1 MRQQLEQILVYGT
14 LGFLLGCH
22 LGLSKIISL
31 WAAVSLGVVFSLL
44 LIGACCKYWES
55 KILAVLAVG
64 VFFCCGAAVGSGAM
78 RQAQL
83 EIGSFT
89 GQQVLLYGTS
99 EPGSVKNR
107 PEGTS
112 LVLVCNAV
120 QAESVAADTSLL
132 PAAAKDS
139 FNTIAAPTSRTATA
153 VAGKVR
159 VFIKKVQLADKL
171 AGQLTVSGTLKPL
184 TNFANPGGWDGELW
198 NELQGLQGRM
208 SVSGSEVYL
217 SGGSP
222 GISDRIAGLANTLR
236 QQLQSTAPGQAGAV
250 LAGMTLGG
258 YDGIS
263 AETRDDFAR
272 VGLAHLLAVSGTH
285 IALLTGFLLLVLRRR
300 NRYTLLVV
308 AAILLFYAALCGFKP
323 PVLRA
328 LCMSLALFATCGSD
342 RLPQRSNIFCGV
354 VLLLLCY
361 QPCWLWDV
369 GFQLSFV
376 TTAGLLYFY
385 PVLSGVCARYMPV
398 AAAEV
403 LAVSLTAQ
411 LAALP
416 FLVHYFHQLSLAGLA
431 ANLFLVPLLEIAV
444 LLTLAGF
451 ALLPLLGLGKLLFVL
466 AGTLL
471 LPLLKLIGWLA
482 AWNWSSV
489 TVGNWPY
496 LCSAIYYLLLL
507 LVLGNSDWDDFS
519 NKERR
524 LLIACCCFTLVG
536 IGVYDKV
543 RPQPLTVHFIDVG
556 QGDAA
561 LVITPQRQTLL
572 IDSGGLR
579 GDYDTGRRIILP
591 YLRYL
596 GIRSLDVMLLSHG
609 HHDHAGGA
617 AAVAQNL
624 PIGKIILP
632 QEPPAADVQAL
643 LRNTKAQ
650 VEHAQTGSN
659 YSLGNTELQ
668 IVSAPVSSSTAGDAN
683 ESSLIVRVASAGG
696 SIVFTGDATED
707 EELLAAGQI
716 QPSQV
721 LKVSHHGSDHSSC
734 MPFLTAVR
742 PQIAVI
748 SVGAGNSYGHP
759 GSAVLQRLAAVGSQV
774 WRTDLGGAIK
784 ITFDGGTVK
793 CYSYRYQKEYF

>member
-1 MRQQLEQILVYGT
+1 M
-14 LGFLLGCH
+14 
-22 LGLSKIISL
+22 
-31 WAAVSLGVVFSLL
+31 
-44 LIGACCKYWES
+44 
-55 KILAVLAVG
+55 
-64 VFFCCGAAVGSGAM
+64 
-78 RQAQL
+78 
-83 EIGSFT
+83 
-89 GQQVLLYGTS
+89 
-99 EPGSVKNR
+99 
-107 PEGTS
+107 
-112 LVLVCNAV
+112 
-120 QAESVAADTSLL
+120 
-132 PAAAKDS
+132 
-139 FNTIAAPTSRTATA
+139 
-153 VAGKVR
+153 
-159 VFIKKVQLADKL
+159 
-171 AGQLTVSGTLKPL
+171 
-184 TNFANPGGWDGELW
+184 
-198 NELQGLQGRM
+198 
-208 SVSGSEVYL
+208 
-217 SGGSP
+217 
-222 GISDRIAGLANTLR
+222 
-236 QQLQSTAPGQAGAV
+236 
-250 LAGMTLGG
+250 
-258 YDGIS
+258 
-263 AETRDDFAR
+263 
-272 VGLAHLLAVSGTH
+272 
-285 IALLTGFLLLVLRRR
+285 
-300 NRYTLLVV
+300 
-308 AAILLFYAALCGFKP
+308 
-323 PVLRA
+323 
-328 LCMSLALFATCGSD
+328 
-342 RLPQRSNIFCGV
+342 
-354 VLLLLCY
+354 
-361 QPCWLWDV
+361 
-369 GFQLSFV
+369 
-376 TTAGLLYFY
+376 
-385 PVLSGVCARYMPV
+385 
-398 AAAEV
+398 
-403 LAVSLTAQ
+403 
-411 LAALP
+411 
-416 FLVHYFHQLSLAGLA
+416 
-431 ANLFLVPLLEIAV
+431 
-444 LLTLAGF
+444 LTLAGF

-489 TVGNWPY
+489 TVGSWPL

-536 IGVYDKV
+536 IGVYDKI

-572 IDSGGLR
+572 IDTGGLR

-617 AAVAQNL
+617 AAVAQNI

-668 IVSAPVSSSTAGDAN
+668 IVSAPVSSSTAADAN
-683 ESSLIVRVASAGG
+683 ESSLIVRVASADG

-759 GSAVLQRLAAVGSQV
+759 GSSALQRLAAVGSQV

-784 ITFDGGTVK
+784 ITFDGGPVK